1 MKKKLLHPLRRTLTT
16 RKQLTRM
23 VLENTLV
30 GTIMGTLVGVM
41 LRGYLRNLGNLNLD
55 WVIFV
60 LIGLAIGIFSG
71 FERERKVC
79 LQQSEKELVKE
90 IRESSKELQKSEERF
105 KDLFE
110 RANDIIFTLDTESRF
125 VEINSKFED
134 ILGYRREEWKGRSFY
149 DLIVGNCRD
158 NAIKYYWET
167 LKGGTP
173 RFELDAIHIRGYTV
187 NLALANSPVR
197 NPEGEIVGVMGIARD
212 ISESKKL
219 EELQNRFI
227 SHVSHELR
235 TPLTA
240 MREFAS
246 LLIDGIPG
254 KLTKEQEHYL
264 ERVAANIDRLARI
277 IDNLLVISKT
287 EEGKITL
294 EKKLIDMRELISRV
308 AEDFQAAARKK
319 GLELQTSLPAVLPE
333 IYADPDKITQVLTN
347 LIGNALKFTPREG
360 EVEIG
365 AQKKGDE
372 LEIWVRDNGIGIEP
386 ADQEKIFDRFQQIRG
401 EHQVS
406 DKGAGLG
413 LAISREM
420 VRLHRGR
427 MWVESEPGKGSVF
440 YFCLPRAQAPKVLL
454 VDDDPDLV
462 EMYKDFL
469 EPQHYRVY
477 AAYNGEEALM
487 QAVKEHPDLIILD
500 IVMPKMNGY
509 EVIGRLKENRD
520 TCEIPVIILTG
531 YGLDQERLNFLGS
544 RALPALYKPINMKE
558 FLQAVNEVLAAGEPA

>member
-1 MKKKLLHPLRRTLTT
+1 
-16 RKQLTRM
+16 M
-23 VLENTLV
+23 VLENILV
-30 GTIMGTLVGVM
+30 GTIMGILVGVM
-41 LRGYLRNLGNLNLD
+41 LRGYLRNLENLNLD

-60 LIGLAIGIFSG
+60 LIGLIIGIFSG
-71 FERERKVC
+71 FERQRKAT
-79 LQQSEKELVKE
+79 LEKSEKELEEEV
-90 IRESSKELQKSEERF
+90 RESSKELYQSEERF

-125 VEINSKFED
+125 VEINSEFED

-158 NAIKYYWET
+158 EAIKYYWET

-173 RFELDAIHIRGYTV
+173 RFELDAIHIQGHTV
-187 NLALANSPVR
+187 SLALANSPVR
-197 NPEGEIVGVMGIARD
+197 DPEGEIIGVMGIARD

-254 KLTKEQEHYL
+254 KLTGEQKHYL

-277 IDNLLVISKT
+277 IDNLLIISKT

-294 EKKLIDMRELISRV
+294 EKKLIDIKELILRV
-308 AEDFQAAARKK
+308 AEDFWVPAEKK
-319 GLELQTSLPAVLPE
+319 TLRLETSLPPVLPE
-333 IYADPDKITQVLTN
+333 VYADPDKITQVLTN
-347 LIGNALKFTPREG
+347 LVGNALKFTPQGG

-365 AQKKGDE
+365 TREKGDE
-372 LEIWVRDNGIGIEP
+372 LEVWVRDNGIGIDP
-386 ADQEKIFDRFQQIRG
+386 GDQEKIFDRFQQIRS
-401 EHQVS
+401 EHQTGN
-406 DKGAGLG
+406 KGVGLG

-427 MWVESEPGKGSVF
+427 MWVESAPGKGSIF
-440 YFCLPRAQAPKVLL
+440 YFRLPRARAPKILL

-487 QAVKEHPDLIILD
+487 QAVKELPDLIILD

-520 TCEIPVIILTG
+520 TCEIPVIVLTG
-531 YGLDQERLNFLGS
+531 YGLDQERLNYLGS
-544 RALPALYKPINMKE
+544 RALPALYKPVNMKE
-558 FLQAVNEVLAAGEPA
+558 FLQAVNEVLAVGEIA